1 MEKQVNIG
9 HSIQV
14 KGELSGSED
23 LVIDGAVEGKI
34 QLKDHD
40 LTIGSTGR
48 ITAEIQAKTVVVVGQ
63 VKGNITAGNR
73 IEITETGSVL
83 GDLHAPRIS
92 LADGATFR
100 GAIDMGARPK
110 ASSGESRPAA
120 SEAPRAAGAPDGS
133 HSQKSSSPP
142 SPR

>member
-14 KGELSGSED
+14 KGELTGSED
-23 LVIDGAVEGKI
+23 LVIDGTVDGKI

-40 LTIGSTGR
+40 LTIGTTGR

-73 IEITETGSVL
+73 IEIAETGSVL
-83 GDLHAPRIS
+83 GDLQAPRIS

-110 ASSGESRPAA
+110 TASGEARPAA
-120 SEAPRAAGAPDGS
+120 PQMPRAASAPE
-133 HSQKSSSPP
+133 K
-142 SPR
+142 

>member
-1 MEKQVNIG
+1 MEKQVTIG

-14 KGELSGSED
+14 KGELTGSED
-23 LVIDGAVEGKI
+23 LVIDGTVDGKI

-40 LTIGSTGR
+40 LTIGTTGR

-83 GDLHAPRIS
+83 GDLQAPRIS

-100 GAIDMGARPK
+100 GAIDMGAKPK
-110 ASSGESRPAA
+110 TASAETRPAA
-120 SEAPRAAGAPDGS
+120 PEMPRAASAPEN
-133 HSQKSSSPP
+133 
-142 SPR
+142 

>member
-9 HSIQV
+9 QSIQV
-14 KGELSGSED
+14 KGELTGSED
-23 LVIDGAVEGKI
+23 LVIDGTVDGKI

-40 LTIGSTGR
+40 LTIGATGS

-73 IEITETGSVL
+73 IEITETGSVH
-83 GDLHAPRIS
+83 GDLQAPRIS
-92 LADGATFR
+92 LADGASFR
-100 GAIDMGARPK
+100 GAIDMGAKPK
-110 ASSGESRPAA
+110 TASAETRPAA
-120 SEAPRAAGAPDGS
+120 PQMPRAD
-133 HSQKSSSPP
+133 HSQKSSPSP